1 MSKPRLTEEQKAE
14 KKAQREAEANAKIEK
29 FNNYVEEA
37 SKLTLGEILDKNE
50 LCMFCENVQNSEADV
65 KDILTQLIGLVN
77 NGDIVLK
84 TEVIKT
90 TKVSLK

>member
-84 TEVIKT
+84 TEVVKI